1 MKEGTDA
8 DPGSDGD
15 WGGRGGGNRGLYF
28 ILYPNTSHF
37 QKKSPDFISI
47 PKKCCT
53 SSEMCKLML
62 LLM

>member
-15 WGGRGGGNRGLYF
+15 QGGGGSRGLYF
-28 ILYPNTSHF
+28 VLYPNTSHF
-37 QKKSPDFISI
+37 QKKNPHFISI

-53 SSEMCKLML
+53 SSEMCKFML
-62 LLM
+62 FWM